1 MKGRNSKMQQSIFE
15 NMFATKLTS
24 DEKVTVIN
32 FGSELYRDG
41 LKDGFWFAVG
51 GYVTWKV
58 GKWLVA
64 SYIDY
69 KAEAKAKEIS
79 TKEAE

>member
-1 MKGRNSKMQQSIFE
+1 MRGRNSKAQQGIFE
-15 NMFATKLTS
+15 NMFATKLTC

-32 FGSELYRDG
+32 FGSELYREG
-41 LKDGFWFAVG
+41 LKDGFWFTVG
-51 GYVTWKV
+51 GYVALKV
-58 GKWLVA
+58 GKWLVD

-69 KAEAKAKEIS
+69 KAETKAKEIS